1 MDTRAIDRALRATL
15 DDLRLSRAERRA
27 LGEEID
33 RLAPDAPR
41 RAQVRSRAFDLAAE
55 HIRDESGRRAL
66 AWLEDVVRLT
76 EVPAPPEVGSLAEAW
91 FSPGVDC
98 RNRLLQIIRRSRV
111 SLDVCVFTI
120 TDNTLSRALFEARER
135 GLGLRVVTDDDKAW
149 DRGSDIA
156 AMVDAGIEVRTD
168 RSSAH
173 MHHKFVISD
182 RRLVAT
188 GSYNWTRS
196 AAREN
201 QENLVVSD
209 APELVAR
216 FREHFDDLWSRFA

>member
-15 DDLRLSRAERRA
+15 EDRRLSRAERKA

-33 RLAPDAPR
+33 RLAPDSER
-41 RAQVRSRAFDLAAE
+41 RAQVRARAFDLAGE
-55 HIRDESGRRAL
+55 HIRREPEQQVLG
-66 AWLEDVVRLT
+66 WLEDVVRLT
-76 EVPAPPEVGSLAEAW
+76 EGPRTPSTGTVAEAW
-91 FSPGVDC
+91 FSPGEDC
-98 RNRLLQIIRRSRV
+98 RTRLLQIIGRSRTA
-111 SLDVCVFTI
+111 LDVCVFTI
-120 TDNTLSRALFEARER
+120 TDNTLADALFAAHRR
-135 GLGLRVVTDDDKAW
+135 GLALRIITDDDKAW

-156 AMVDAGIEVRTD
+156 ALVDSGIAVRTD
-168 RSSAH
+168 RSTAH

-201 QENLVVSD
+201 QENLIVSD
-209 APELVAR
+209 ASDLV
-216 FREHFDDLWSRFA
+216 SRFLDHFEGLWGHFA